1 MKKCH
6 WKRKNSDDP
15 IVNTHMEES
24 KKRSILKTISYR
36 AILDNSSNNNLLVYG
51 ESGSNVGF

>member
-1 MKKCH
+1 
-6 WKRKNSDDP
+6 
-15 IVNTHMEES
+15 MEES

-51 ESGSNVGF
+51 ESGSKSGSNVGF